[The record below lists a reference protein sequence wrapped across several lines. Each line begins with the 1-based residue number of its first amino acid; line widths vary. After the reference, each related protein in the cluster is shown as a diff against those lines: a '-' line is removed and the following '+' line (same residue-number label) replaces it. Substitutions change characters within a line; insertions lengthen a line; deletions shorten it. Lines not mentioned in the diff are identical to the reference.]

1 MNKRTLLGAAA
12 AATLAAAVA
21 CSDTMGT
28 APRGGTGQPAA
39 GITFIPPEEDMVT
52 DEETG
57 LLVVK
62 NVVNITFSS
71 RINRDDAEKTIAS
84 LGGEIV
90 GRDAAVNFYQV
101 RFKGA
106 DLSRIDAIRDKLLR
120 GNKDVEMATRCPMSV
135 HKNPYYIK

>member
-1 MNKRTLLGAAA
+1 MNTRTLLTAAA
-12 AATLAAAVA
+12 AALAVAAA
-21 CSDTMGT
+21 CSGPMGS
-28 APRGGTGQPAA
+28 APREGTGKPAA
-39 GITFIPPEEDMVT
+39 SVTFMPPEEDMVT

-57 LLVVK
+57 LMVVK

-71 RINRDDAEKTIAS
+71 RLSRGDAEKTIAS

-90 GRDAAVNFYQV
+90 GQDGAVNFYQV

-106 DLSRIDAIRDKLLR
+106 DLARIDAIRGELLR

-135 HKNPYYIK
+135 HKNPYYVK

>member
-1 MNKRTLLGAAA
+1 MNTRTLLTAAA
-12 AATLAAAVA
+12 AALAVAAA
-21 CSDTMGT
+21 CSGPMGST
-28 APRGGTGQPAA
+28 PREGTGKPAA
-39 GITFIPPEEDMVT
+39 SVTFMPPEEDMVT

-57 LLVVK
+57 LMVVK

-71 RINRDDAEKTIAS
+71 RLSRGDAEKTIAS

-90 GRDAAVNFYQV
+90 GQDGAVNFYQV

-106 DLSRIDAIRDKLLR
+106 DLARIDAIRGELLR

-135 HKNPYYIK
+135 HKNPYYVK